1 MISKSPLKK
10 LCKALCLA
18 SLLNMVPF
26 CRKLLHL
33 PLGHSREK
41 EMENGDRKVFYT
53 STYNLRHWCF
63 YFFETNI
70 EIANIYMYA
79 FARRVNLLRLY
90 YIVWYYGPQR
100 IWQRVQTL
108 PDYRHAPFLRFLCF
122 IVLFALRLFGEN
134 WFHLRDDFEMIAWPL
149 LRN

>member
-1 MISKSPLKK
+1 MSSFLMKYGPFLQ
-10 LCKALCLA
+10 KAVTFTIGTFKGKGDGEWWQN
-18 SLLNMVPF
+18 SF
-26 CRKLLHL
+26 LH
-33 PLGHSREK
+33 K
-41 EMENGDRKVFYT
+41 
-53 STYNLRHWCF
+53 YNLRLWCF
-63 YFFETNI
+63 CFFETNI

-90 YIVWYYGPQR
+90 YVVWYYGLQR

-134 WFHLRDDFEMIAWPL
+134 WFHLRDDFETIAWAL